1 MLFGS
6 ESKCNREIFCSTYLQ
21 GLTFPAELVNGW
33 VLEQV
38 AAEPEIER
46 VRQSIDMVMK
56 SEEGD
61 ELTMYVA
68 RTVEGSECFARTRY
82 LDISYYGDY
91 QDAEPESEQFCGK
104 QR

>member
-6 ESKCNREIFCSTYLQ
+6 ESKCNRELFCSTYLQ
-21 GLTFPAELVNGW
+21 GLTLPAELVNGW

-61 ELTMYVA
+61 ELTMTWRFMIA
-68 RTVEGSECFARTRY
+68 AG
-82 LDISYYGDY
+82 IK
-91 QDAEPESEQFCGK
+91 P
-104 QR
+104 